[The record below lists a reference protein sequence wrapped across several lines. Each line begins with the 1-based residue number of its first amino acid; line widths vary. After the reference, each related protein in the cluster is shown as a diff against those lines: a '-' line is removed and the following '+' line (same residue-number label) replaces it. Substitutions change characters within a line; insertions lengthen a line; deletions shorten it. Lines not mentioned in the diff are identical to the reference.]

1 MSKPVRPSSLQLAE
15 LCHAAPWLS
24 TKYPTSQ
31 AATRFGSAVD
41 IQVTTILR
49 CMVSGNMAELPTEEE
64 LMPETAKI
72 LEWLEANYPI
82 EQWCYWVQE
91 KVTLLDPETG
101 EVLTAGT
108 PDLICLHRTE
118 PRFVCV
124 DWKKI
129 HQFWAGHLA
138 KPDENMQQLAYVAA
152 FWLKIA
158 SSRAI
163 TSAKIVL
170 ACWDA
175 TGVTPM
181 ESQEILEDRLREVVE
196 RIRAIPMVDVDGQ
209 QPEAAVG
216 EHCDHCYQ
224 RLHCHAHLLPM
235 VVVTKAGLPAAF
247 AEFTDQP
254 LTVETAVKALGWLEG
269 ARRVLREAGK
279 IADLVE
285 GNVDAF
291 VLQNGPV
298 EAGEMIYGP
307 RPVTGKRAGA
317 TVATLEAE
325 GLQRLI
331 RPGKAKIEAKWY
343 KKCP

>member
-15 LCHAAPWLS
+15 LCDLAPRLS
-24 TKYPTSQ
+24 TEYPESHVN
-31 AATRFGSAVD
+31 TRFGSAVD
-41 IQVTTILR
+41 AQVTTIIR
-49 CMVSGNMAELPTEEE
+49 SMVSGDTSGLPTEEE
-64 LMPETAKI
+64 LLTETGKI

-82 EQWCYWVQE
+82 EQWQYFVQE
-91 KVTLLDPETG
+91 KVTLVDPETD

-124 DWKKI
+124 DWKKRG
-129 HQFWAGHLA
+129 QMWAGHLPP
-138 KPDENMQQLAYVAA
+138 PDTNLQQLAYVAA
-152 FWLKIA
+152 FWLEVSKVRVIE
-158 SSRAI
+158 
-163 TSAKIVL
+163 SAKIIL

-175 TGVTPM
+175 NGVTPQ
-181 ESQEILEDRLREVVE
+181 ESSNILEDRLRELVE
-196 RIRAIPMVDVDGQ
+196 RVRSVPQIDLEQPR
-209 QPEAAVG
+209 PEASIG
-216 EHCDHCYQ
+216 DHCDHCYQ
-224 RLHCHAHLLPM
+224 RMHCHAHLLPM
-235 VVVTKAGLPAAF
+235 AVVAKAGLPAPF

-317 TVATLEAE
+317 TVATLEDE

-331 RPGKAKIEAKWY
+331 RTGKSKIEAKWY